1 MPRLSA
7 GLLMHRITNGVIEVL
22 LIHPGGPFWERKDYG
37 AWSIP
42 KGEYSSDENP
52 LDAAMREFHE
62 ETGCQIEGPFVPLG
76 QVTQASGKVVSAW
89 AVKGDWD
96 PALLRSNTFSTE
108 WPKGSGRVQEFPEA
122 DRAAWFDLA
131 EARRRINPGQ
141 VGLLDELS
149 AKFKV
154 QSG

>member
-1 MPRLSA
+1 MY
-7 GLLMHRITNGVIEVL
+7 RITNDVIEVL

-52 LDAAMREFHE
+52 LDAAIREFHE
-62 ETGCQIEGPFVPLG
+62 ETGCRTNGPFVPLG
-76 QVTQASGKVVSAW
+76 QVTQASGKIVSAW
-89 AVKGDWD
+89 AVNGDWD
-96 PALLRSNTFSTE
+96 PVLLQSNRFSME
-108 WPKGSGRVQEFPEA
+108 WPKGSGRMQEFPEA

-141 VGLLDELS
+141 VGLLDVLS
-149 AKFKV
+149 TKVKV
-154 QSG
+154 QSR